1 MKNSSITFNKFLLT
15 IACLVMALSASSFS
29 WPMEGQPGVGGG
41 MNFKKDQ
48 TLTSEQLQRLQEQG
62 RKEEQNEEKTSNP
75 DISPWTKKSQ

>member
-1 MKNSSITFNKFLLT
+1 
-15 IACLVMALSASSFS
+15 
-29 WPMEGQPGVGGG
+29 MEGQPGVGGG